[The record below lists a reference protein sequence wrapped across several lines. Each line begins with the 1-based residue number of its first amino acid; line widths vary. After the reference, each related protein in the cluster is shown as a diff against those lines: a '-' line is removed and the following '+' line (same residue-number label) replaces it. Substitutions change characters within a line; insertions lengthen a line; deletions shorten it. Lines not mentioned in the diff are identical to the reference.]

1 MNLCCINFKTEFTRY
16 SDYTHG
22 RCMVCFHCSSDALS
36 SSSVESLAHDS
47 DSVDGDLRQ
56 VEHVH
61 EPEAWSVT
69 MDKSTLRTMSAR
81 DIKRQDHIWGNSLSL
96 SLCLSFHRSV
106 SITAG

>member
-1 MNLCCINFKTEFTRY
+1 
-16 SDYTHG
+16 
-22 RCMVCFHCSSDALS
+22 MVCFHCSSDALS

-56 VEHVH
+56 VEHVP

-81 DIKRQDHIWGNSLSL
+81 DIKRQDHIWGKCLSLSL
-96 SLCLSFHRSV
+96 SLSLFL
-106 SITAG
+106 